1 MAETLTIRTA
11 SSTEVVKIS
20 SQGPQGPKGDKGD
33 PGDVAGLPLSAQGDL
48 LYRGASENQRLPIG
62 ASGQILKVA
71 GGVPSWAN
79 ESGAVTSVNNQTGS
93 VSLGLANVR
102 PTEIEVGVAI
112 NNDENTP
119 AIVNPTTAQLP
130 ANVILF
136 LDAADKFARVNLP
149 NPGRREAGL
158 SVSIKVDQESVGDAV
173 FLTVAHSNTVLHTT
187 EHDLDEGDLKFV
199 WDGYQWNLEPFFPA
213 GVTPKTR
220 LYPNFAGI
228 FALLAFAN
236 PPATKTSAG
245 VAGQI
250 VIDAAYLYLCKS
262 TNNWIRIPLAS
273 WS

>member
-11 SSTEVVKIS
+11 TSTDVIKVVER
-20 SQGPQGPKGDKGD
+20 GPQGPAGV
-33 PGDVAGLPLSAQGDL
+33 PGSGLETLTTQGDT
-48 LYRGASENQRLPIG
+48 LYRGAATGERLPIG
-62 ASGQILKVA
+62 SVGQVMKVSA
-71 GGVPSWAN
+71 QGVPSWAN
-79 ESGAVTSVNNQTGS
+79 ELGAVTSVNNQTGS
-93 VSLGLANVR
+93 VSLGLANVK

-149 NPGRREAGL
+149 TPGRREAGL
-158 SVSIKVDQESVGDAV
+158 SVSIKVDQESVGNGV
-173 FLTVAHSNTVLHTT
+173 FLTVAHSNTVIHTA
-187 EHDLDEGDLKFV
+187 ERDLDEGDLNFV
-199 WDGYQWNLEPFFPA
+199 WDGYQWNLLPFFPA